1 MRCLIKFSI
10 STKLTIA
17 VLLVVTLTATAI
29 ALVFF
34 YKGNDYLVERE
45 FELIEEKAKS
55 MAPILTSGVSSAL
68 QDANF
73 LAKDP
78 LIKTINQA
86 IDENIDET
94 FTFVE
99 DNLKN
104 FLDSKK
110 DILRISLFVGENN
123 TRTYMSV
130 SRKGKET
137 LTTTDEVFNLRAITQ
152 RRDFYLTYV
161 RLFNKKNEP
170 YIGIV
175 TPIKNKK
182 RVIGF
187 IKIDLNL
194 DRNFIQLRNEL
205 DQKYS
210 LYIYNSEGD
219 YLYHPNPSKSFG
231 FENGLRYLVQSD
243 YPETEAFVYGRSQ
256 NYKNI
261 VGKNIFF
268 SKKIPLLPGDMN
280 KYLSIGISRPK
291 KNVISQNIIFKKPTI
306 LWTFVILVFTTLTA
320 WYFSRFLTKNIAKIT
335 QYAQDFARG
344 KTDLDI
350 SISSNDEIGVLG
362 IAFQGMIRQ
371 VNERTR
377 ILKKSERET
386 RIAKDQLESISRGK
400 SLLLKDLRK
409 QKDEIE
415 NIGRDKDELLAI
427 VSHDLKNPLAVIE
440 TAMDLL
446 HEEIS
451 GHSESAEDLIKRS
464 KHSAKFALDLITDL
478 LDMARLEGGIK
489 LDYERFNVA
498 ELVEDSIQNYQLKA
512 EEKNITI
519 KYDFEDDFVLLG
531 DYGRIIQVIN
541 NIIGNALKFTPV
553 GGKINIEGKVVCDL
567 DENND
572 ESLKISI
579 SDTGPGIP
587 EDKIESIFNKYEQ
600 ARVKDRE
607 IGTGLGL
614 AICKNII
621 ELHNGKV
628 WVESEEGE
636 GAVFHFILPKVTRGK
651 ITDHIRVPRIM
662 IIDDNK
668 EFMTSIKNHPSFD
681 DFIFVHSAQGLD
693 AEELAKAERVDIAL
707 IDLEMKYVDGI
718 DILKRLKASKNF
730 KSTPLIVL
738 AESIKTEFLS
748 DLNIL
753 ANDFAKKSMG
763 VDHVIKKIREYLTS
777 STDMSGIQKISSDL
791 PTVLVVDDDENVR
804 EIIVDSLSDQA
815 LNVLSAKSGLE
826 ALFLVKKYPVNLVLT
841 DLRMPEI
848 DGLKLSQMINAQ
860 NSSIEIILMSGTIV
874 ELPEEVKKKF
884 NVHSLVSKP
893 FNVLELSHTV
903 ANIATK
909 HKNGTVDSK
918 VIPFK
923 SKPVAK
929 KESYKILFVDDAEDM
944 HMLFK
949 VMMKKFPIEV
959 TYCLN
964 GEEGV
969 EKFKEEVYDLI
980 LMDVNMP
987 VMDGK
992 TAIKKIRE
1000 FEKDCDAKRVEAWAI
1015 TANDS
1020 SDEVQNLLE
1029 AGFSDYM
1036 GKPIKKEKIVE
1047 FLIPEEEIKK
1057 IS

>member
-1 MRCLIKFSI
+1 M
-10 STKLTIA
+10 
-17 VLLVVTLTATAI
+17 
-29 ALVFF
+29 VFF
-34 YKGNDYLVERE
+34 YKGNEYLVERE
-45 FELIEEKAKS
+45 FELMEEKANS

-94 FTFVE
+94 FSFVE

-130 SRKGKET
+130 SRKGKGT
-137 LTTTDEVFNLRAITQ
+137 STTTDEVFNLRAITQ
-152 RRDFYLTYV
+152 RRDSYLTSI

-170 YIGIV
+170 FIGIV

-182 RVIGF
+182 KVIGF
-187 IKIDLNL
+187 IKIDFNL

-210 LYIYNSEGD
+210 LYIFNSDGD
-219 YLYHPNPSKSFG
+219 YLYHPNSSKSFG

-243 YPETEAFVYGRSQ
+243 YPETEAFVYGRSHFF
-256 NYKNI
+256 KDE
-261 VGKNIFF
+261 VGKNLFY

-280 KYLSIGISRPK
+280 KYVSLGISRPK
-291 KNVISQNIIFKKPTI
+291 RLVVSQNIVFKKPTI
-306 LWTFVILVFTTLTA
+306 IWTLAILALTTLSA
-320 WYFSRFLTKNIAKIT
+320 WYFSRYLTKNIAKIT

-350 SISSNDEIGVLG
+350 SINSNDEIGVL
-362 IAFQGMIRQ
+362 ALSFQGMIRQ

-415 NIGRDKDELLAI
+415 KIGRDKDELLAI

-446 HEEIS
+446 HEELM
-451 GHSESAEDLIKRS
+451 GHSLSAEDLIKRS

-489 LDYERFNVA
+489 LDYERFNVE

-512 EEKNITI
+512 KEKNINI

-541 NIIGNALKFTPV
+541 NIIGNALKFTPE
-553 GGKINIEGKVVCDL
+553 GGQIRIEGKAICDL
-567 DENND
+567 NESEE

-628 WVESEEGE
+628 WVESVEGE

-651 ITDHIRVPRIM
+651 ITDHIRVPRVM
-662 IIDDNK
+662 IVDDNK
-668 EFMTSIKNHPSFD
+668 EFFDSLNSHPSHD

-693 AEELAKAERVDIAL
+693 AEEIAKIERVDIVL

-718 DILKRLKASKNF
+718 DILKRLKTSPSFKNI
-730 KSTPLIVL
+730 PLIVL

-748 DLNIL
+748 DLNML

-763 VDHVIKKIREYLTS
+763 IDHVVDKITEYLRPT
-777 STDMSGIQKISSDL
+777 TELSGIQRLSKEL

-804 EIIVDSLSDQA
+804 EIIVDSLNDQE
-815 LNVLSAKSGLE
+815 LNVLWAKSGLE

-848 DGLKLSQMINAQ
+848 DGLKLSQMVNTQ
-860 NSSIEIILMSGTIV
+860 NSGIEIILMSGTIV

-893 FNVLELSHTV
+893 FNVLELSQTV
-903 ANIATK
+903 AKIAKENKYGSTENK
-909 HKNGTVDSK
+909 I
-918 VIPFK
+918 IPFK
-923 SKPVAK
+923 SKPALE
-929 KESYKILFVDDAEDM
+929 KENYKVLFVDDAEDM

-949 VMMKKFPIEV
+949 VMMKKYPVEV

-964 GEEGV
+964 GEEGLNKYM
-969 EKFKEEVYDLI
+969 EDSFDLI

-992 TAIKKIRE
+992 TAISKIRE
-1000 FEKDCDAKRVEAWAI
+1000 YEAKCESEKVEAWAI

-1020 SDEVQNLLE
+1020 TEEVQILLE
-1029 AGFSDYM
+1029 SGFSDYM
-1036 GKPIKKEKIVE
+1036 GKPIKKEKIIE
-1047 FLIPEEEIKK
+1047 FLLPEDKIKK

>member
-1 MRCLIKFSI
+1 M
-10 STKLTIA
+10 
-17 VLLVVTLTATAI
+17 
-29 ALVFF
+29 VFF
-34 YKGNDYLVERE
+34 YKGNEYLVERE
-45 FELIEEKAKS
+45 FELMEEKAKS

-94 FTFVE
+94 FSFVE

-130 SRKGKET
+130 SRKGKDIS
-137 LTTTDEVFNLRAITQ
+137 TTTDEVFNLRAITQ
-152 RRDFYLTYV
+152 RRNFYLTSI

-170 YIGIV
+170 YIGVV
-175 TPIKNKK
+175 TPIKHKK
-182 RVIGF
+182 KVVGF

-210 LYIYNSEGD
+210 LYIFNSDGD
-219 YLYHPNPSKSFG
+219 YLYHPNSSKSFG

-243 YPETEAFVYGRSQ
+243 YPETEAFVYGRSVFF
-256 NYKNI
+256 KDE
-261 VGKNIFF
+261 VGKNLFY

-280 KYLSIGISRPK
+280 KYLSLGISRPK
-291 KNVISQNIIFKKPTI
+291 KLVVSQNIVFKKPAIIWTLAI
-306 LWTFVILVFTTLTA
+306 LALTTLCA

-350 SISSNDEIGVLG
+350 SINSNDEIGVL
-362 IAFQGMIRQ
+362 ALSFQGMIRQ

-415 NIGRDKDELLAI
+415 KIGRDKDELLAI

-446 HEEIS
+446 HEELM
-451 GHSESAEDLIKRS
+451 GHSTSAEELIKRS

-489 LDYERFNVA
+489 LDYERFNVE

-541 NIIGNALKFTPV
+541 NIIGNALKFTPE
-553 GGKINIEGKVVCDL
+553 GGSIKIEGKAICDL
-567 DENND
+567 NESDE

-628 WVESEEGE
+628 WVESVEGE

-651 ITDHIRVPRIM
+651 ISDHIRVPRVM

-668 EFMTSIKNHPSFD
+668 EFINTIKAHPAHD

-693 AEELAKAERVDIAL
+693 AEEIAKIERVDIVL

-718 DILKRLKASKNF
+718 DILKRLKTSPSF

-763 VDHVIKKIREYLTS
+763 TDHVIEKITEYLR
-777 STDMSGIQKISSDL
+777 STTELSGIQKLSKEL

-804 EIIVDSLSDQA
+804 EIIVDA
-815 LNVLSAKSGLE
+815 LGDHELNILSAKSGLE

-841 DLRMPEI
+841 DLRMPEV
-848 DGLKLSQMINAQ
+848 DGLKLSQMISTQ
-860 NSSIEIILMSGTIV
+860 NSGIEIILMSGTIV

-903 ANIATK
+903 AKIAK
-909 HKNGTVDSK
+909 ENKNGAVENK
-918 VIPFK
+918 IIPFK
-923 SKPVAK
+923 AKPILEKDIYRV
-929 KESYKILFVDDAEDM
+929 LFVDDAEDM

-949 VMMKKFPIEV
+949 FMMKKYPVEV

-964 GEEGV
+964 GEEGL
-969 EKFKEEVYDLI
+969 EKFKEDSYDLI

-1000 FEKDCDAKRVEAWAI
+1000 YEKSFEAEKVEVWAI

-1020 SDEVQNLLE
+1020 TEEVQSLLE
-1029 AGFSDYM
+1029 SGFSDYM
-1036 GKPIKKEKIVE
+1036 GKPIKKEKIIE
-1047 FLIPEEEIKK
+1047 FLIPEEKIRK